1 MKRFLGVLTALLLLG
16 WSTAFPVLAQT
27 ELRPV
32 DVGNFNDYTGGGSS
46 WDSGGSSWSYD
57 SGGSSYY
64 SGSSSGGSGSWV
76 DFLIGAGVVAVIIVV
91 AVLGSKRRSKK
102 GGSAMPHMPS
112 GAPLQDNT
120 NAIVPAIRRYDENF
134 SLDRFTGWVKE
145 VFITLQEAWTAK
157 DWSRIRPFEKEEL
170 FQQHA
175 KQLQQYIDQGRTNHI
190 ERIAINQA
198 YPFEYRRESEYEYL
212 KMYLDVRMIDYISED
227 ATGKVMMGDKDN
239 PYFLRY
245 LLTFMRRNGVKTDA
259 AKSNH
264 STTACPHCGAPTKIT
279 SAGKCEYCGFIITT
293 GAHDWVLSDISAVK
307 GSTHYGSG
315 GVYIDDGME
324 G

>member
-76 DFLIGAGVVAVIIVV
+76 DFLIGAGVVAVIVVV
-91 AVLGSKRRSKK
+91 AVLGSKRRGKK

-170 FQQHA
+170 FRH
-175 KQLQQYIDQGRTNHI
+175 
-190 ERIAINQA
+190 
-198 YPFEYRRESEYEYL
+198 
-212 KMYLDVRMIDYISED
+212 
-227 ATGKVMMGDKDN
+227 GKF
-239 PYFLRY
+239 FL
-245 LLTFMRRNGVKTDA
+245 LLFV
-259 AKSNH
+259 
-264 STTACPHCGAPTKIT
+264 
-279 SAGKCEYCGFIITT
+279 
-293 GAHDWVLSDISAVK
+293 
-307 GSTHYGSG
+307 
-315 GVYIDDGME
+315 
-324 G
+324 

>member
-1 MKRFLGVLTALLLLG
+1 MKRILAVLTALCLLG
-16 WSTAFPVLAQT
+16 FGAAFPVMAQT

-32 DVGNFNDYTGGGSS
+32 DVGNFNDYTTGGGS
-46 WDSGGSSWSYD
+46 WDTGGSNWNYSSDY
-57 SGGSSYY
+57 SYY
-64 SGSSSGGSGSWV
+64 GSSGGSGSGTWV
-76 DFLIGAGVVAVIIVV
+76 DVLIGAGVFAVIVV
-91 AVLGSKRRSKK
+91 VVILSAKHRGKK
-102 GGSAMPHMPS
+102 GSSTTPHAPS
-112 GAPLQDNT
+112 GAPLPDHT
-120 NAIVPAIRRYDENF
+120 NEITAAIRKFDENF

-190 ERIAINQA
+190 ERIAVNQA
-198 YPFEYRRESEYEYL
+198 YPFEYRRETEYEYL
-212 KMYLDVRMIDYISED
+212 KMYLDVRMIDYVSED
-227 ATGKVMMGDKDN
+227 ATGKVVMGDKDN

-264 STTACPHCGAPTKIT
+264 STTACPHCGAPTQIT

-293 GAHDWVLSDISAVK
+293 GEHDWVLSDISAVK

-315 GVYIDDGME
+315 GVFLDSND
-324 G
+324 

>member
-1 MKRFLGVLTALLLLG
+1 MKRFLGVLTALFLLG
-16 WSTAFPVLAQT
+16 WGTGFLVSAQT

-32 DVGNFNDYTGGGSS
+32 DVGNFNDYTGGSSS
-46 WDSGGSSWSYD
+46 WDSGGSS
-57 SGGSSYY
+57 YY
-64 SGSSSGGSGSWV
+64 SDSSSGSLV
-76 DFLIGAGVVAVIIVV
+76 EFLMGVGAVAVIVV
-91 AVLGSKRRSKK
+91 VMVLGSKKRDKK
-102 GGSAMPHMPS
+102 GGSAMSHTPS
-112 GAPLQDNT
+112 GDPLPDNT
-120 NAIVPAIRRYDENF
+120 NAIVPAIGQYDENF

-198 YPFEYRRESEYEYL
+198 YPFEYRRDTEYEYL
-212 KMYLDVRMIDYISED
+212 KMYLDVRMIDYVTED
-227 ATGKVMMGDKDN
+227 ATGKVVMGDKDN

-264 STTACPHCGAPTKIT
+264 STTACPHCGAPTQVT

-293 GAHDWVLSDISAVK
+293 GEHDWVLSDISAVK
-307 GSTHYGSG
+307 GSTNYGLG
-315 GVYIDDGME
+315 GVYIQ
-324 G
+324 

>member
-1 MKRFLGVLTALLLLG
+1 M
-16 WSTAFPVLAQT
+16 
-27 ELRPV
+27 
-32 DVGNFNDYTGGGSS
+32 
-46 WDSGGSSWSYD
+46 
-57 SGGSSYY
+57 
-64 SGSSSGGSGSWV
+64 
-76 DFLIGAGVVAVIIVV
+76 
-91 AVLGSKRRSKK
+91 
-102 GGSAMPHMPS
+102 
-112 GAPLQDNT
+112 QDNT
-120 NAIVPAIRRYDENF
+120 NPIVLAIRRYDENF

-198 YPFEYRRESEYEYL
+198 YPFEYRREAEYEYL
-212 KMYLDVRMIDYISED
+212 KMYLDVRMIDYVSED
-227 ATGKVMMGDKDN
+227 ATGKVVMGDKDN

-264 STTACPHCGAPTKIT
+264 STTACPHCGAPTQIT

-293 GAHDWVLSDISAVK
+293 GEHDWVLSDISAVK
-307 GSTHYGSG
+307 SSTNYGTG
-315 GVYIDDGME
+315 GVYLD
-324 G
+324 

>member
-112 GAPLQDNT
+112 GTPLQDNT

-227 ATGKVMMGDKDN
+227 ATGKVVMGDKDN

-264 STTACPHCGAPTKIT
+264 STTACPHCGAPTQIT

-293 GAHDWVLSDISAVK
+293 GEHDWVLSDISAVK

-315 GVYIDDGME
+315 GVYIQ
-324 G
+324 

>member
-112 GAPLQDNT
+112 GTPLQDNT

-227 ATGKVMMGDKDN
+227 ATGKVVMGDKDN

-259 AKSNH
+259 ATSNP
-264 STTACPHCGAPTKIT
+264 STTACRHCGAPTQIT

-293 GAHDWVLSDISAVK
+293 GEHDWVLSDISAVK

-315 GVYIDDGME
+315 GVYIQ
-324 G
+324 

>member
-64 SGSSSGGSGSWV
+64 SGSSSGGSWV

-112 GAPLQDNT
+112 GVPLQDNT

-227 ATGKVMMGDKDN
+227 ATGKVVMGDKDN

-293 GAHDWVLSDISAVK
+293 GEHDWVLSDISAVK

-315 GVYIDDGME
+315 GVYIQ
-324 G
+324 